1 MTVDSKF
8 AGKKGK
14 CNKCGGVVEVPA
26 DASTG
31 SPTSAAKP
39 APGNATAKQAGA
51 RPTAASPTGQAARPQ
66 AARPAGAT
74 PTGATSAGQVRQ
86 QSQPGSAQPIDLAA
100 ALNAA
105 PPPSAAGIKVSGPL
119 DHVMDELTE
128 SDFNRS
134 SPYQNVYAP
143 PKPKAVKNAMLDK
156 AAQQEDEDG
165 SGPKMGKDGR
175 PKLTGTLLVFGVLD
189 ILEALLMFAV
199 AIALAFLGF
208 NIPEDIKDKL
218 PFVGAGFAVLIV
230 IIGFWST
237 VMMASGLGIL
247 TKQIWGYCT
256 ALSVYS
262 FQLGFR
268 LIALLTSITDV
279 QRIGGPIFGLI
290 CMLSCTA
297 YFWNEDC
304 KRVYDVPK
312 KSKLPLIF
320 GGIGFGIALM
330 FGLLL
335 FLLGAF
341 AAAAASGTA
350 LPQ

>member
-26 DASTG
+26 E
-31 SPTSAAKP
+31 SPSAASGTPKP
-39 APGNATAKQAGA
+39 AAGNPAGGKPA
-51 RPTAASPTGQAARPQ
+51 AAGKPAQPAASGARPQ
-66 AARPAGAT
+66 AARPAQASN
-74 PTGATSAGQVRQ
+74 A
-86 QSQPGSAQPIDLAA
+86 PGAQPVDLAA

-143 PKPKAVKNAMLDK
+143 PKPKAEKNALLDK
-156 AAQQEDEDG
+156 AAAQEAGDG
-165 SGPKMGKDGR
+165 AAPKLGKDGR
-175 PKLTGTLLVFGVLD
+175 HKLTGTLLVFGVLD
-189 ILEALLMFAV
+189 ILESLVFFAAV
-199 AIALAFLGF
+199 IGLAFIGLA
-208 NIPEDIKDKL
+208 IPDDIKDKI

-230 IIGFWST
+230 INGFWST
-237 VMMASGLGIL
+237 SMMASGLGIFS
-247 TKQIWGYCT
+247 KQIWGYCT
-256 ALSVYS
+256 AVSVYS

-268 LIALLTSITDV
+268 LIALIGSITDV
-279 QRIGGPIFGLI
+279 QKIGGPIFGVI
-290 CMLSCTA
+290 CILVCTL
-297 YFWNEDC
+297 YFWNDEC
-304 KRVYDVPK
+304 RRVFDVPK

-320 GGIGFGIALM
+320 GGIGFGVAML

-341 AAAAASGTA
+341 ATAASSSPA
-350 LPQ
+350 PLPP